1 MNGRTNKSPPVFY
14 RTLFPLGLL
23 PKRLML
29 GLRGLILGLTGL
41 ILGLIGLILSL
52 AGLILGFI
60 EAYRLEEGGTDGH
73 TDIRNDSPLCST
85 GHRLLGPLP
94 KKHCNMGMIRENAL
108 STTCQS
114 FFFVCR

>member
-1 MNGRTNKSPPVFY
+1 MENCPKGLKYAISGRMEIHPCV
-14 RTLFPLGLL
+14 LQDIGPLGPL

-60 EAYRLEEGGTDGH
+60 EAYRLEEGGTDGR
-73 TDIRNDSPLCST
+73 TDVRNDSPLCST
-85 GHRLLGPLP
+85 GHRPVGAAAQ
-94 KKHCNMGMIRENAL
+94 KAL
-108 STTCQS
+108 
-114 FFFVCR
+114 